1 MKPIVILMLKAVI
14 FDWDGTL
21 AETREAVIQSFQTVL
36 TDAGCKVSDEF
47 IVRLMGVG
55 TKKTIIEAFKTCNKR
70 LNVSILEELTNKKVE
85 IQVKN
90 TKKVKLMAGAFELL
104 QELYGKTK
112 IALATM
118 SGRQVIDKLLK
129 EKNIKKYFDV
139 VITAN
144 DVSKPKPDPEVFIVS
159 ASKLGIDT
167 QKCLVIEDSVF
178 GLRAAKIAKMKCIG
192 IPSGAYSKE
201 ELTKEKPQLLIDSL
215 VERKKILDFIYNN

>member
-1 MKPIVILMLKAVI
+1 MLKAVI

-85 IQVKN
+85 IQSKN
-90 TKKVKLMAGAFELL
+90 TKKVKLLDGAFELL

-139 VITAN
+139 VITAD
-144 DVSKPKPDPEVFIVS
+144 DVSKPKPDPEVFITS
-159 ASKLGIDT
+159 ASKLGIVS

-201 ELTKEKPQLLIDSL
+201 ELAKEKPQLIIDSL
-215 VERKKILDFIYNN
+215 VERKKILDFIHNN

>member
-201 ELTKEKPQLLIDSL
+201 ELTKEKPQLIIDSL

>member
-1 MKPIVILMLKAVI
+1 MLKAVI

-21 AETREAVIQSFQTVL
+21 AETREVVIQSFQTVL

-70 LNVSILEELTNKKVE
+70 LNVSILEDLTNKKVE
-85 IQVKN
+85 IQAKN
-90 TKKVKLMAGAFELL
+90 TKKVKLLDGAFELL
-104 QELYGKTK
+104 EELYGKTK

-144 DVSKPKPDPEVFIVS
+144 DVSKPKPDPEVFITS
-159 ASKLGIDT
+159 ASKLGIDS

-201 ELTKEKPQLLIDSL
+201 ELAKEKPQLIIDSL
-215 VERKKILDFIYNN
+215 VERKKILDFILNN